1 MNNPLAEFKFW
12 LEWLLFHVFMSFITV
27 RSEDSFEMIY
37 FKSFL
42 LYDPL
47 KLKMTNKNCS
57 SFGHFP
63 NGKLRFLYELKKNTE
78 ALIRKAME
86 RLDSEQRWDK

>member
-1 MNNPLAEFKFW
+1 
-12 LEWLLFHVFMSFITV
+12 MSFITA

-78 ALIRKAME
+78 TLIRKAME
-86 RLDSEQRWDK
+86 RLDNEQR